1 MLKIAWSEKYHHE
14 LPVGHRFPMEKYTI
28 LPEQL
33 MYEGTVL
40 DSAFFTPY
48 AVDINSVLSVHD
60 ADYFRRLSN
69 LELSYQEVRKTGF
82 PQSRELI
89 DRELIIMSG
98 SVQAA
103 RYALEYG
110 VSMNI
115 AGGTH
120 HAFTNRGEGFC
131 LLNDL
136 AIAARVCQLEGLVN
150 QCLVVDLDVHQGN
163 GTAEIFRGDDSV
175 FTFSMHGK
183 SNYPMHKEMSD
194 LDVELADGTDD
205 KTYLDLLDRHL
216 KSLIDLI
223 EPELILFQSGVDVL
237 GTDKLGRLNLSIS
250 GCRERDK
257 IVLELAKSNKIPI
270 VAAMGGGYSEKISD
284 IVEAH
289 ANTFRLAQE
298 IYF

>member
-14 LPVGHRFPMEKYTI
+14 LPAGHRFPMEKYSL

-33 MYEGTVL
+33 VYEGTVL

-48 AVDINSVLSVHD
+48 ALDISSALSVHD
-60 ADYFRRLSN
+60 ANYFRRLIN
-69 LELSYQEVRKTGF
+69 LELSYQEARKTGF
-82 PQSRELI
+82 PQSRELVE
-89 DRELIIMSG
+89 RELIIMGG
-98 SVQAA
+98 SLQAA
-103 RYALEYG
+103 KYALEYG
-110 VSMNI
+110 VAMNI

-136 AIAARVCQLEGLVN
+136 AIAARVCQLEGLVS

-163 GTAEIFRGDDSV
+163 GTAQIFRGDNSV

-194 LDVELADGTDD
+194 LDVELADKTDD
-205 KTYLDLLDRHL
+205 KTYLQLLDRHL
-216 KSLIDLI
+216 KSLVDAIQ
-223 EPELILFQSGVDVL
+223 PELILYQCGVDVL
-237 GTDKLGRLNLSIS
+237 GTDKLGRLNLSRS
-250 GCRERDK
+250 GCAARDK
-257 IVLELAKSNKIPI
+257 MVLEVAKSNGIPI
-270 VAAMGGGYSEKISD
+270 VAAMGGGYSERISD